1 VAPAV
6 RALLC
11 LGAPALALLLPL
23 RQAHLALARGRYR
36 GAFLRALPLLVL
48 LDLTASA
55 GELVGYATGRAT
67 RGRSSSS

>member
-1 VAPAV
+1 
-6 RALLC
+6 L
-11 LGAPALALLLPL
+11 L

-36 GAFLRALPLLVL
+36 GAFLRALALLAL

-67 RGRSSSS
+67 ARP